1 MSAEYT
7 LMGRRKAESRGGS
20 SAAHALAIAAVE
32 AAVADDFLL
41 REIEARTEELLES
54 RQRIERAK
62 RELANARF
70 AVIQGAWA
78 DGTLVGKPDLGVAV
92 AALLAGAVA

>member
-7 LMGRRKAESRGGS
+7 LMGRRKAASRGGS

-41 REIEARTEELLES
+41 REIEARTEQLLES
-54 RQRIERAK
+54 RQKIERAK
-62 RELANARF
+62 RALADAR
-70 AVIQGAWA
+70 AALVQGAWT
-78 DGTLVGKPDLGVAV
+78 DGTLADKVDLAEAV
-92 AALLAGAVA
+92 SGLLASE